1 MKKTLNLFLLA
12 FISLVF
18 VYCGNKPEE
27 VVEKYYT
34 HFLKGEFDEAK
45 KLVTEEHQGLC
56 DLMKNF
62 TPEEEVAK
70 MAKTEVSVTNIQCES
85 INDTISICT
94 CQIKTTLDGE
104 EKTMDEKVEL
114 KKINKNWYI
123 NQGKESN
130 NNEEETEEA
139 PVAASEEEILSEDS
153 ANIENTVPPTE

>member
-1 MKKTLNLFLLA
+1 
-12 FISLVF
+12 
-18 VYCGNKPEE
+18 
-27 VVEKYYT
+27 
-34 HFLKGEFDEAK
+34 
-45 KLVTEEHQGLC
+45 
-56 DLMKNF
+56 
-62 TPEEEVAK
+62 

-153 ANIENTVPPTE
+153 TNIEITVPPTE

>member
-12 FISLVF
+12 FISFVF
-18 VYCGNKPEE
+18 VSCGNKPEE

-45 KLVTEEHQGLC
+45 KFGNRRTSRIVRFNEKLHT
-56 DLMKNF
+56 KKK
-62 TPEEEVAK
+62 VAK

-104 EKTMDEKVEL
+104 EKTMDEK
-114 KKINKNWYI
+114 KWN
-123 NQGKESN
+123 
-130 NNEEETEEA
+130 
-139 PVAASEEEILSEDS
+139 
-153 ANIENTVPPTE
+153 